1 MNSLIVA
8 FLLLLC
14 FQWSVVSAQHYR
26 IEKICLSDFQNAKIQ
41 KIRVFLE
48 QNFYFFYPKCYR
60 FRLNTYNIQYK
71 NPLYALHVYIFIVRI
86 SVFNGGHKRT
96 NLLHKNSYMFMVLLG
111 HFIVIPVSMFNTP
124 KHAEIHKNLILQ
136 VIFACL
142 IRLILTCTEYL
153 VSLYAKKSF
162 GRSLGTP
169 IQIRSYATF
178 SVDFSSHFPLS
189 FCIRCIYFAFYLLFQ
204 DKYFF
209 WKCVHFS
216 CLSSFL
222 FVRRIYTLVLR
233 ESSDF

>member
-8 FLLLLC
+8 FLLLLS

-48 QNFYFFYPKCYR
+48 QHFYFFYPKCYR
-60 FRLNTYNIQYK
+60 FRLKTYNIQYK

-124 KHAEIHKNLILQ
+124 KTCWNSQKSDFTGDFCPFDPVNLDLHRIPRFIVCKKKFRKKLRNTHPNQ
-136 VIFACL
+136 VIRYLFSGFLVCL
-142 IRLILTCTEYL
+142 STFIFY
-153 VSLYAKKSF
+153 SLYLLRLLSA
-162 GRSLGTP
+162 
-169 IQIRSYATF
+169 
-178 SVDFSSHFPLS
+178 FPG
-189 FCIRCIYFAFYLLFQ
+189 
-204 DKYFF
+204 
-209 WKCVHFS
+209 
-216 CLSSFL
+216 
-222 FVRRIYTLVLR
+222 
-233 ESSDF
+233 